1 MKSRIKKRHHLSTL
15 VAVAG
20 VNPVTF
26 NSWRK
31 RNGLFPWT
39 EKEKG
44 WKLYSVADI
53 MVTYTVNGLI
63 KSGCFTQF
71 AVDVATALLPR
82 FEEMVAGEG
91 DETLEKPVAL
101 IMQHNHTDD
110 DRDQTADIDIE
121 YYSPA
126 DSIGAAIIGRRNN
139 GYNGRLAWGAAIVVD
154 LGVVLLDV
162 ANGLEEFQ
170 PNTVMDD
177 DETLRFVAS
186 SLAETIRPRREDQ

>member
-1 MKSRIKKRHHLSTL
+1 MMKSRIKKGHLLSTL

-53 MVTYTVNGLI
+53 MATYTVNGLI
-63 KSGCFTQF
+63 KSGCVTQF
-71 AVDVATALLPR
+71 AVDAATALLPR

-91 DETLEKPVAL
+91 EEVFEKPVAL
-101 IMQHNHTDD
+101 IMQHNHADD
-110 DRDQTADIDIE
+110 DQASTTDIE

-126 DSIGAAIIGRRNN
+126 APIGAAVIGRRDH
-139 GYNGRLAWGAAIVVD
+139 GYNGRLAWGSAIVVD
-154 LGVVLLDV
+154 LGVVFLDV
-162 ANGLEEFQ
+162 DNGLAELQ
-170 PNTVMDD
+170 PDTVMDE
-177 DETLRFVAS
+177 DETSRFVAS
-186 SLAETIRPRREDQ
+186 SLAEAVRPRRDEQ